1 MNRNTEVLNSQLG
14 TYTRNATVAD
24 VPLCPLCR
32 TELAPDSSRCRSCQR
47 LLAVPGAVPDRVGFG
62 IYAVGGQQTG
72 YMMRNYKNG
81 VLNRDYGQVRALLA
95 EMLQHN
101 ACLAA
106 LSGTPISAITYIP
119 SLSHPSHRYH
129 ALAHIL
135 GDMVRAL
142 PALAGLT
149 RLHLRPTTVPHQAHQ
164 IAGSGSLT
172 VEEGNGEWGH
182 VLVVDDTWTT
192 GASVGDATLTLRA
205 AGAAMVS
212 SLLVARWINETYS
225 LALTASLARRKTFDS
240 RTCPWTLS
248 GQCPSP
254 GPHPAG
260 GWQ

>member
-1 MNRNTEVLNSQLG
+1 MNRSTEVLNSQLG
-14 TYTRNATVAD
+14 TYTRNATAAD

-32 TELAPDSSRCRSCQR
+32 TELAPGSSHCRSCQL

-62 IYAVGGQQTG
+62 IYAVGGRQTE
-72 YMMRNYKNG
+72 YMMRNYKSG
-81 VLNRDYGQVRALLA
+81 VPNRDYRQVRALIT

-106 LSGTPISAITYIP
+106 LSGTPVSAITYIP
-119 SLSHPSHRYH
+119 SLSHPSHQYH

-135 GDMVRAL
+135 GDMVRAF
-142 PALAGLT
+142 PALAVLT
-149 RLHLRPTTVPHQAHQ
+149 RLHLQPTTVPHQAHQ

-172 VEEGNGEWGH
+172 VKEGNGEWGH

-240 RTCPWTLS
+240 RTCPWTPS

-260 GWQ
+260 GW

>member
-1 MNRNTEVLNSQLG
+1 MDCNTEVLNSQLG
-14 TYTRNATVAD
+14 TYTRNATAAD

-32 TELAPDSSRCRSCQR
+32 TELAPDSSHCCSCQR

-172 VEEGNGEWGH
+172 VKEGNGEWGH

-212 SLLVARWINETYS
+212 SLLVARWINEKYS
-225 LALTASLARRKTFDS
+225 RALTASLVRRKTFDS
-240 RTCPWTLS
+240 RTCPWTPS
-248 GQCPSP
+248 GQCPPP

-260 GWQ
+260 GR